1 MQNTSNE
8 VTVVVSKYDTYGV
21 FDDYGD
27 ALEIVSRLDDAYGVT
42 AYAVNFQLNDATRT
56 HNNVIGEW
64 L

>member
-1 MQNTSNE
+1 MNSTKT

-21 FDDYGD
+21 FEDYGD
-27 ALEIVSRLDDAYGVT
+27 ALQVVDDLDKAYGVT
-42 AYAVNFQLNDATRT
+42 AFAVDFRMNDSTRT